1 MPVYFFLDPNKVV
14 HQVQKIGTK
23 IDRVESSLNIKLSH
37 EIESVGDSI
46 EEEVQDI
53 GSELSGQLISMNET
67 LNCLKEA
74 VRLRVFQDLFSMRF
88 HTIEKITTFG
98 SSIGKS

>member
-1 MPVYFFLDPNKVV
+1 M

-53 GSELSGQLISMNET
+53 GSELIGQLISMNET

-74 VRLRVFQDLFSMRF
+74 VRISGFLDLFILRF
-88 HTIEKITTFG
+88 HTMKKITAFG
-98 SSIGKS
+98 SSIDKSYFLSFLYFYYVF